1 MTTSELE
8 AMSIKQLEQ
17 LRAGCF
23 PGSVRYD
30 QVTPILEGKHRRAG
44 TRRAWVI
51 EVSAPISDGA
61 LLQRWGTSAKGRD
74 SKPPALWV
82 PQHLQLEIKALN

>member
-8 AMSIKQLEQ
+8 AMSIKQLQQ
-17 LRAGCF
+17 LRAGSF

-30 QVTPILEGKHRRAG
+30 QVTPILEGKHRRAD

-51 EVSAPISDGA
+51 AIIASTIA
-61 LLQRWGTSAKGRD
+61 LLGVVVSYFIRRK
-74 SKPPALWV
+74 
-82 PQHLQLEIKALN
+82 